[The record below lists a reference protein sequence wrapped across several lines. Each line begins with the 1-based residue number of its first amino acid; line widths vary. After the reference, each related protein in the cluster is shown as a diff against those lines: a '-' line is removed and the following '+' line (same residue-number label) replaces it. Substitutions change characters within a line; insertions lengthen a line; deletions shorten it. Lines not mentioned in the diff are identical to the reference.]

1 VLVLNGGLL
10 LLLLMLIRCLLMLLT
25 ENNNAN
31 APLLMCG
38 AFVPRIVVL
47 ERKVQGPCSLLF
59 GEVCSRTKEA
69 NRALVFTISLFYDV
83 CGGEGHRRTPV

>member
-25 ENNNAN
+25 ENTNAN
-31 APLLMCG
+31 APLLMSG
-38 AFVPRIVVL
+38 AFVPRIVVVL

-59 GEVCSRTKEA
+59 LARFAAAPRRQIELWFSP
-69 NRALVFTISLFYDV
+69 SLL
-83 CGGEGHRRTPV
+83 